1 MMIWVKIKATDGI
14 EKPGLGLSSGLM
26 SGEDVE
32 TTEGLEN
39 GPCVRMC
46 AAEKTVIGDLKC
58 PGAVAFDCDVQCI
71 ELLSESNHQS

>member
-1 MMIWVKIKATDGI
+1 MMNWVKIKATDGI

-58 PGAVAFDCDVQCI
+58 PGAVAFDCYVQYI

>member
-1 MMIWVKIKATDGI
+1 MKSRS
-14 EKPGLGLSSGLM
+14 LGLSFGLM

-58 PGAVAFDCDVQCI
+58 PGAVAFDCDVPNTRRYQRPTI
-71 ELLSESNHQS
+71 KP

>member
-1 MMIWVKIKATDGI
+1 MMIWAKIKARNGI
-14 EKPGLGLSSGLM
+14 EKPGLGLSSSLM

-58 PGAVAFDCDVQCI
+58 PGAVAFDFDVRSTP
-71 ELLSESNHQS
+71 LLSRPYHRL